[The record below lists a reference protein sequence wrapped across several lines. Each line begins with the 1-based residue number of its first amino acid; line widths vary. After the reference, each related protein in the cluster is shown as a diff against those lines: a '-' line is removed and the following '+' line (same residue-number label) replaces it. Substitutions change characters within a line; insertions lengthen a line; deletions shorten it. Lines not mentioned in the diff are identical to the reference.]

1 MIIKGKPVRDI
12 SLKLNTL
19 FRGLACLLLLLFLI
33 NLQSLTATLSSSAL
47 SLKQLTVATSS
58 DDKSLPIAE
67 TPVITPVPES
77 TQPEAIT
84 MSAEEEIVE
93 LRQAALVRFANK
105 FNYPNSVEFYSL
117 ASSENWMFSP
127 ATVREK
133 DNVLNLTTCGY
144 YAAKNAMGLARG
156 REPFIVDLVYDFL
169 NQRYSVNG
177 YFKDDRANYHQFDG
191 SKKPVELSRNRFRNK
206 WDVACKPLNV
216 EKFDDILSVASIG
229 RFEPSEEMSFK
240 RQLNAFDDTVQNEVA
255 SCIKDKALISSV
267 PGLAARKNL
276 CLINAQ
282 CNIQDGEAGNKC
294 DLVNKAC
301 SGDTKSLLCKTS
313 INEAITNEAITKKTT
328 TKKATA
334 NTQVAS

>member
-47 SLKQLTVATSS
+47 SLQQLTVTTGS
-58 DDKSLPIAE
+58 DDKSLPVAE
-67 TPVITPVPES
+67 TSVQKPVPDAI
-77 TQPEAIT
+77 QPEAPV
-84 MSAEEEIVE
+84 EEEIVE
-93 LRQAALVRFANK
+93 LRQAALVRFSNK

-144 YAAKNAMGLARG
+144 YAAKNAMGLARE

-169 NQRYSVNG
+169 NQRYSVHG

-191 SKKPVELSRNRFRNK
+191 SKKPVELSRNRFKNK
-206 WDVACKPLNV
+206 WDVTCKPLNV

-229 RFEPSEEMSFK
+229 RFEPSEEMAFK
-240 RQLNAFDDTVQNEVA
+240 RQLNAFDNTVQNKIA

-267 PGLAARKNL
+267 PSLVERKNL

-282 CNIQDGEAGNKC
+282 CSIQNDGAGNKC

-301 SGDTKSLLCKTS
+301 SGDTKSQLCKTNT
-313 INEAITNEAITKKTT
+313 NEATINEAITKKMTT
-328 TKKATA
+328 SKTTA
-334 NTQVAS
+334 NT